1 MLLVVEKGVRGGICD
16 TISRYAKVNNHFA
29 ITLLKEHYGKKQVM
43 IDLHYV
49 ETTVQRNIYV
59 HCNH

>member
-29 ITLLKEHYGKKQVM
+29 IALLKEHYGKKQVM

-49 ETTVQRNIYV
+49 ETTVQRNIYT